1 MSVGCRHTAGAIDS
15 GTLERFG
22 YASGGNK
29 GVRLD
34 WSVKNVRDPPD
45 GGEAESDVTPLDR
58 LSPVRVE
65 APVSRQLDRLT
76 NTAVPKFDG
85 TGCWQQ
91 HLQIF
96 NAIVKSNGWVDETAA
111 LQLFAHLE
119 GESLN
124 VALLMSERELA
135 TREELSRGLSDYYGY
150 PGGWQSSEG
159 SLRV

>member
-1 MSVGCRHTAGAIDS
+1 M
-15 GTLERFG
+15 
-22 YASGGNK
+22 K
-29 GVRLD
+29 
-34 WSVKNVRDPPD
+34 DPPD

-65 APVSRQLDRLT
+65 APASRQLDRLT
-76 NTAVPKFDG
+76 NMAVPKFDG

-91 HLQIF
+91 HLQMF
-96 NAIVKSNGWVDETAA
+96 NAIVKSNGWVDEMAA

-135 TREELSRGLSDYYGY
+135 TREELSRGLSDYYGS
-150 PGGWQSSEG
+150 PGR
-159 SLRV
+159 LVVF